1 MIFFALSC
9 IANIQ
14 TSPFFDDGLIER
26 ETSEDTLFKRE
37 FADIDARNNLRGWF
51 PEPERRGGREANPTK
66 KEGKNKPVAPARPVN
81 QLQKREKAK
90 YTMGPSARNELDG
103 MKLRG
108 KVRDSAIKW
117 QKNEVRKKMKS
128 DPRFK
133 KAETA
138 VIK

>member
-1 MIFFALSC
+1 
-9 IANIQ
+9 
-14 TSPFFDDGLIER
+14 
-26 ETSEDTLFKRE
+26 
-37 FADIDARNNLRGWF
+37 
-51 PEPERRGGREANPTK
+51 
-66 KEGKNKPVAPARPVN
+66 
-81 QLQKREKAK
+81 
-90 YTMGPSARNELDG
+90 MGPSARNELDG